1 MPFSM
6 RVVNA
11 AAHFGACL
19 AEEVNP
25 AAPSATLLGC
35 GSACIDSRTG
45 NAERS
50 FFARAFQPRLKF
62 DQYALLTA

>member
-6 RVVNA
+6 GVVSTA
-11 AAHFGACL
+11 VHLGACL

-25 AAPSATLLGC
+25 VAPSATLLGC

-50 FFARAFQPRLKF
+50 FFPLAFSV
-62 DQYALLTA
+62 